1 MRSPDTA
8 CARATPG
15 SRERAVAP
23 VYALKYLRPIHYQ
36 ISELDVIIQA
46 TETQA
51 SNTGITSFIHMS
63 GFCVI
68 KHDGSS
74 ARGLFWWIGL
84 LLSAGSASAV
94 LHVFSGMQ
102 L

>member
-51 SNTGITSFIHMS
+51 SNSGLASFDPS
-63 GFCVI
+63 GFCVRQ
-68 KHDGSS
+68 HDGTS

-84 LLSAGSASAV
+84 LSSAGSASAV
-94 LHVFSGMQ
+94 LHVFSDMQ